1 MSSEFK
7 SGDLAYIP
15 SEVTLVKICEEGA
28 VKNYLKTSK
37 PKNVLILDTEK
48 QRHAPGFT
56 KVYYDG
62 DIWFVKNTDIYGGQ
76 DVNCKVS

>member
-1 MSSEFK
+1 MNK
-7 SGDLAYIP
+7 ANTGNLGYIP
-15 SEVTLVKICEEGA
+15 SEVLIVKINESGNVTRCE
-28 VKNYLKTSK
+28 KTSK

-62 DIWFVKNTDIYGGQ
+62 DIWFVKNTDIYGGH